1 MTLDDKRGVI
11 DDEFD
16 PNEDPET
23 VFTNPYM
30 LKSNALKEFRT
41 SLQSN
46 GNYSFGGGTNITGA
60 KGGRM
65 SKSAYGRVAA
75 RPVSAQVPRSAFAS
89 MAANATSK
97 EIERKLGFFPH

>member
-41 SLQSN
+41 SL
-46 GNYSFGGGTNITGA
+46 
-60 KGGRM
+60 
-65 SKSAYGRVAA
+65 
-75 RPVSAQVPRSAFAS
+75 
-89 MAANATSK
+89 
-97 EIERKLGFFPH
+97 